1 MTLSTP
7 KLLIIILESSPTQH
21 QLLLV
26 NQFVTMPRKE
36 STHFSNENDYN
47 KLKLACEAYNDDPND
62 KRTQSEIAP
71 TLSLSRA
78 QFCQYALEHKNGT
91 FPDSYQQAL
100 DQGRGQG
107 GSGSVGGKIA
117 SSRLRRF
124 AVENQDVDD
133 TGRGSESVLFST
145 FDDQFPGI
153 DAVTRRNG
161 MRTVRAIIK
170 RLHKKRAARAAL
182 AAEAPSDDDSSSSSD
197 DDEDFS

>member
-1 MTLSTP
+1 MTA
-7 KLLIIILESSPTQH
+7 LI
-21 QLLLV
+21 
-26 NQFVTMPRKE
+26 R
-36 STHFSNENDYN
+36 NENDYN

-62 KRTQSEIAP
+62 KRTQNEIAP

-78 QFCQYALEHKNGT
+78 QFGKYALEHKNGN

-117 SSRLRRF
+117 SSKLRRF
-124 AVENQDVDD
+124 AMENQDVDD

-153 DAVTRRNG
+153 DCVTRRNA
-161 MRTVRAIIK
+161 MRSVRRMIK
-170 RLHKKRAARAAL
+170 GLHKRRAARAAL
-182 AAEAPSDDDSSSSSD
+182 AAEAPNDDDSSDDSSD
-197 DDEDFS
+197 DEPFR